1 MMWRLLTDLVRET
14 VSTLEREW
22 SAGEWV
28 ESMQEEIE
36 RNEGPE
42 NFKHSFVTDQQAV
55 KQFLL
60 TETLKSFER
69 SQE

>member
-1 MMWRLLTDLVRET
+1 
-14 VSTLEREW
+14 
-22 SAGEWV
+22 
-28 ESMQEEIE
+28 MQEEIE